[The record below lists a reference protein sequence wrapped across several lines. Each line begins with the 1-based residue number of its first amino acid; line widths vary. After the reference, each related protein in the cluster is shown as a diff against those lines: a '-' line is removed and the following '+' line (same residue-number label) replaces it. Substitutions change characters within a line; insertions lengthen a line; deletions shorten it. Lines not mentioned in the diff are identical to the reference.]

1 MLHILLWDQLGIVV
15 SDDLQWHLHH
25 NHILDKS
32 YKILGMIRRAFGKS
46 NSVITKAK
54 LYTSLIRSQLA
65 YCSIIWR
72 PYLIQDIIK
81 LESIQ
86 RRATKFIMNDYTSDY
101 KSRLLHDLNL
111 LPLMY
116 VFEITDIIFLV
127 KSFKFP
133 SASFNINN
141 YVSFSTGTTTRS
153 SGVKLIHNSSST
165 NKQEI
170 TTLLESVDCGML
182 SQ

>member
-1 MLHILLWDQLGIVV
+1 
-15 SDDLQWHLHH
+15 
-25 NHILDKS
+25 
-32 YKILGMIRRAFGKS
+32 MICSGTCTIIIFLIFGKS

-54 LYTSLIRSQLA
+54 LYTSLICSQLA

-86 RRATKFIMNDYTSDY
+86 RRATNCKFIMNDYTLDY
-101 KSRLLHDLNL
+101 KSRLLHINL

-165 NKQEI
+165 NKQRNHYFI
-170 TTLLESVDCGML
+170 RICRLWNVIPIINLNLSV
-182 SQ
+182 SINKNI